1 MNRANSK
8 VRGLLA
14 ILALVTLMIGVPVV
28 LVAIDALPD
37 PSAFT
42 WSRLTSQ
49 DDGTVALQVI
59 AGVCWIAWAVFTCQ
73 LVASAVSQLRGIRT
87 PRLPGLAVP
96 QLAADRLVAAAALL
110 FVAVPAVSAVLP
122 QPRAPAAV
130 AAPLPDAPQVA
141 VDIESSE
148 APRADD
154 RVQALQSA
162 TERYTVKR
170 GDSLWKIAEERL
182 GDGTRYVELVALNEA
197 VLDGPP
203 DFLMPGTVLKV
214 PIATGSS
221 DSSYVVQ
228 PGDTLSE
235 IAEDHLGDADAYP
248 FIFRASRDT
257 VQANGVRLSDPD
269 LILPGW
275 DLTIPGQPASA
286 EPQKPKHVQEPPLD
300 QTTPRTDA
308 PTPPPPEVADPA
320 PEQADPESPE
330 DETVPSWLLPGLAG
344 AGALLAGSLWLVLRQ
359 HRRTQLRYRRPGR
372 IIAPPPE
379 ELRAVEK
386 SVQVT
391 GSATAHQIEELD
403 AALRCLAPA
412 TRLISVRLSQKR
424 IGLTLAEPDA
434 LPPPWTGEGVA
445 WQILIDSLTTPEPDA
460 LSPYPMLV
468 SVGQTDDGTLV
479 LLNLEELRTVALT
492 GDDERSAALA
502 RHVVAELVVNPW
514 ASPVHVET
522 LGVGEELAAINRDFV
537 HIHDPGDAAFLATLV
552 ADLGDASPTGEP
564 DEFHAAV
571 VAADERA
578 EGLARLAGAIVGFPG
593 RSGVALVT
601 VGTEA
606 SAPYVDINLSPVGR
620 LRIPSLDLD
629 LAAAGLTATEAD
641 ACAALIDLTT
651 EAQVVPIPRP
661 ADDEGTVSDCG
672 GALVD
677 EFTEPRPKEQPA
689 GRSSLLPLD
698 TRVYADRGATTVEDV
713 EALAPNA
720 TDETAPVVHAADPDL
735 DEDLARW
742 DSPVPVAPKVTL
754 LGPITVRTLGDAKA
768 TAHRRPY
775 YIEFLAYLAL
785 HPNGVTAEKL
795 AEDLCIRP
803 QKARSDLSLIRKWL
817 GQSRTGKPYLPRAQQ
832 THQDGVPATYAL
844 DGVLCDL
851 DLFRRLRARGQSRGV
866 EGMAD
871 LIAALH
877 LVSGEPFTNLRKD
890 GWGWLLEGDR
900 LDHIMTAAIVDVGHI
915 VTTHALTVG
924 DLDLA
929 DFAST
934 VALAAS
940 PYDEIA
946 TLDRVAVD
954 RAKGDVDGADARLRD
969 GIFRRSDDDYG
980 PIQLPPRTIEVAEGQ
995 RSPQLAAHELE
1006 RLRSEVRRRR
1016 A

>member
-1 MNRANSK
+1 MNRANSR

-14 ILALVTLMIGVPVV
+14 TLALVGFMVGIPVV
-28 LVAIDALPD
+28 LVSIAALPD

-49 DDGTVALQVI
+49 DDGTLALQVI
-59 AGVCWIAWAVFTCQ
+59 TGICWIAWAVFTCQ
-73 LVASAVSQLRGIRT
+73 LIASIASQVRGIRT

-122 QPRAPAAV
+122 QPRAHAAV
-130 AAPLPDAPQVA
+130 AAPLPNEPEVA
-141 VDIESSE
+141 VAVE
-148 APRADD
+148 APVGPQAED
-154 RVQALQSA
+154 RVQAAQPE

-197 VLDGPP
+197 VLDGGP
-203 DFLMPGTVLKV
+203 DFLLPGTVLKV
-214 PIATGSS
+214 PSADDSS
-221 DSSYVVQ
+221 DGSYVVQ

-235 IAEDHLGDADAYP
+235 ISEDQLGDAGAYP
-248 FIFRASRDT
+248 SIFRASRDT
-257 VQANGVRLSDPD
+257 VQPNGAHLSDPD

-275 DLTIPGQPASA
+275 KLTIPGQSDPT
-286 EPQKPKHVQEPPLD
+286 ERQKPEHAQDPPLHE
-300 QTTPRTDA
+300 TTPPTDGA
-308 PTPPPPEVADPA
+308 TPPAPEVADSA
-320 PEQADPESPE
+320 PEQAAPESAA
-330 DETVPSWLLPGLAG
+330 DETTPSWLLPGLAG

-372 IIAPPPE
+372 IIAPPPD
-379 ELRAVEK
+379 ELLAVEK
-386 SVQVT
+386 SVQVS
-391 GSATAHQIEELD
+391 GSVTAHPIEELD
-403 AALRCLAPA
+403 AALRGLDPAP
-412 TRLISVRLSQKR
+412 RLVSVRLSPRR
-424 IGLTLAEPDA
+424 IVLTLAEPA
-434 LPPPWTGEGVA
+434 ELATPWTGEGVA
-445 WQILIDSLTTPEPDA
+445 WQLSVDEVTTPPPDA

-468 SVGQTDDGTLV
+468 SVGQADDGALV
-479 LLNLEELRTVALT
+479 LLNLEELSAVAIA
-492 GDDERSAALA
+492 GDGDGIAALA
-502 RHVVAELVVNPW
+502 RHLTAELVVNPW
-514 ASPVHVET
+514 ASPVHIEA
-522 LGVGEELAAINRDFV
+522 LGIGGELAAISRDFLHV
-537 HIHDPGDAAFLATLV
+537 HEQGDTEFLDTL
-552 ADLGDASPTGEP
+552 ADDLGSAIPTVEP
-564 DEFHAAV
+564 DEFHAAII
-571 VAADERA
+571 AAGDS
-578 EGLARLAGAIVGFPG
+578 GPDLARLAGAIVGFPG
-593 RSGVALVT
+593 RSGMALVT
-601 VGTEA
+601 VTSQA
-606 SAPYVDINLSPVGR
+606 APSYVDITLSPDGR

-629 LAAAGLTATEAD
+629 LAAAGLTATEAE

-651 EAQVVPIPRP
+651 EAEVVPIPRP
-661 ADDEGTVSDCG
+661 ADEGTVSDCG

-677 EFTEPRPKEQPA
+677 ELTEPRPEEQPA
-689 GRSSLLPLD
+689 GSSSLLPLD
-698 TRVYADRGATTVEDV
+698 AHVYADRAATTVDDV

-720 TDETAPVVHAADPDL
+720 SAEAAPAVEAADPDL

-775 YIEFLAYLAL
+775 YVEFLAYLAL

-803 QKARSDLSLIRKWL
+803 QKARSDLSIIRKWL
-817 GQSRTGKPYLPRAQQ
+817 GQNRAGKPYLPRAQQ

-851 DLFRRLRARGQSRGV
+851 DLFRRLRARGQSRGS

-871 LIAALH
+871 LISALH
-877 LVSGEPFTNLRKD
+877 LVSGEPFTDLRKD
-890 GWGWLLEGDR
+890 GWGWLLEGER

-929 DFAST
+929 DFASN
-934 VALAAS
+934 VALASS

-946 TLDRVAVD
+946 NLDRAAVD
-954 RAKGDVDGADARLRD
+954 RAVGNVEGADARLRNSV
-969 GIFRRSDDDYG
+969 FNRSDDDYG
-980 PIQLPPRTIEVAEGQ
+980 PVELPPRSAEVAGEK
-995 RSPQLAAHELE
+995 PQLPA
-1006 RLRSEVRRRR
+1006 SSRRTG
-1016 A
+1016 

>member
-1 MNRANSK
+1 MNRANSR

-14 ILALVTLMIGVPVV
+14 TLALVGFMVGVPVV

-59 AGVCWIAWAVFTCQ
+59 TGVCWIAWAVFTCQ
-73 LVASAVSQLRGIRT
+73 LIASIVSQVRGIRT

-110 FVAVPAVSAVLP
+110 FVAVPAVGAVLP
-122 QPRAPAAV
+122 QPRAQAAV
-130 AAPLPDAPQVA
+130 AAPSAAVPETVVDAETPSATRA
-141 VDIESSE
+141 VD
-148 APRADD
+148 RAQA
-154 RVQALQSA
+154 VQSV

-182 GDGTRYVELVALNEA
+182 GDGTRYVELVTLNEA
-197 VLDGPP
+197 VLDGRP

-214 PIATGSS
+214 PIPN
-221 DSSYVVQ
+221 DSADGSYVVQ

-235 IAEDHLGDADAYP
+235 ISEEQLGDADAYTS
-248 FIFRASRDT
+248 IFEASRDT
-257 VQANGVRLSDPD
+257 VQANGAHLSDPD

-275 DLTIPGQPASA
+275 KLTIPRRPEPA
-286 EPQKPKHVQEPPLD
+286 EPQKPKHAQEPPA
-300 QTTPRTDA
+300 QEATPPTDA
-308 PTPPPPEVADPA
+308 TPPTPEVADPA
-320 PEQADPESPE
+320 PDQADPDSAG
-330 DETVPSWLLPGLAG
+330 DETAPSWLLPGLAG

-386 SVQVT
+386 SVHVT
-391 GSATAHQIEELD
+391 GSATAHPIEGLD
-403 AALRCLAPA
+403 AALRGLNPAP
-412 TRLISVRLSQKR
+412 RLVSVRLSPSR
-424 IGLTLAEPDA
+424 IVLTLAEPA
-434 LPPPWTGEGVA
+434 ELPRPWTGEGVA
-445 WQILIDSLTTPEPDA
+445 WRLSVDEVTTPPPDA

-468 SVGQTDDGTLV
+468 SVGQADDGVLV
-479 LLNLEELRTVALT
+479 LLNLEELRAVALT
-492 GDDERSAALA
+492 GDGDRSAALA
-502 RHVVAELVVNPW
+502 RHLMAELVVNPW
-514 ASPVHVET
+514 ASPVHIEA
-522 LGVGEELAAINRDFV
+522 LGIGGELAAINRDFV
-537 HIHDPGDAAFLATLV
+537 QVHDPGDAAFLGAL
-552 ADLGDASPTGEP
+552 ADDLGSASPTGEP
-564 DEFHAAV
+564 DEFHAAIIGGG
-571 VAADERA
+571 DS
-578 EGLARLAGAIVGFPG
+578 GPDLTRLAGAIVGFQG
-593 RSGVALVT
+593 RCGMALVT
-601 VGTEA
+601 VEREP
-606 SAPYVDINLSPVGR
+606 SPPYVVLNLSSEGR

-629 LAAAGLTATEAD
+629 LAASGLTATEAE

-651 EAQVVPIPRP
+651 EAEVVPIPRP
-661 ADDEGTVSDCG
+661 ADEGTVSDCG

-677 EFTEPRPKEQPA
+677 ELTEPRPEEQPA
-689 GRSSLLPLD
+689 GSSSLLPLD
-698 TRVYADRGATTVEDV
+698 AHVYADRAATTVDDV

-720 TDETAPVVHAADPDL
+720 SAEAAPAVEAADPDL

-775 YIEFLAYLAL
+775 YVEFLAYLAL

-803 QKARSDLSLIRKWL
+803 QKARSDLSIIRKWL
-817 GQSRTGKPYLPRAQQ
+817 GQNRAGKPYLPRAQQ

-851 DLFRRLRARGQSRGV
+851 DLFRRLRARGQSRGS

-871 LIAALH
+871 LISALH
-877 LVSGEPFTNLRKD
+877 LVSGEPFTDLRKD
-890 GWGWLLEGDR
+890 GWGWLLEGER

-929 DFAST
+929 DFASN
-934 VALAAS
+934 VALASS

-946 TLDRVAVD
+946 NLDRAAVD
-954 RAKGDVDGADARLRD
+954 RAVGNVEGADARLRNSV
-969 GIFRRSDDDYG
+969 FNRSDDDYG
-980 PIQLPPRTIEVAEGQ
+980 PVELPPRSAEVAGEK
-995 RSPQLAAHELE
+995 PQLPA
-1006 RLRSEVRRRR
+1006 SSRRTG
-1016 A
+1016 